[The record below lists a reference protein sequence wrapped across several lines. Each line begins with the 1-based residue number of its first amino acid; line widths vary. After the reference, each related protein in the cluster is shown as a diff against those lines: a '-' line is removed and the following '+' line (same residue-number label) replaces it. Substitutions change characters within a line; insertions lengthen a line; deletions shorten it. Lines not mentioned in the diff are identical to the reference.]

1 MSQTVA
7 VCYILFM
14 MIDNMATFLYRSFCT
29 NTVLASPANVPF
41 TSVWAKIA
49 KNYSAQM
56 FLETIKAKYIFV
68 GMKLQADALLV
79 LVFVDKRIRLSPD
92 SSLQTGLYLI
102 LGL

>member
-1 MSQTVA
+1 MLHLVHDDQQHGHFFLS
-7 VCYILFM
+7 IL
-14 MIDNMATFLYRSFCT
+14 LYKHR
-29 NTVLASPANVPF
+29 LGVPNKCAF

>member
-1 MSQTVA
+1 
-7 VCYILFM
+7 
-14 MIDNMATFLYRSFCT
+14 
-29 NTVLASPANVPF
+29 
-41 TSVWAKIA
+41 
-49 KNYSAQM
+49 M